1 LLKSNILLK
10 AKIVMQ
16 MAVHSAFKEEYPFK
30 SVEIEEKCGAFSN
43 GAGRKFLSW
52 REKGGPAEGGA

>member
-1 LLKSNILLK
+1 
-10 AKIVMQ
+10 MQ